1 MVKKAV
7 SLSQKGQVTIPKD
20 VRDALGLKPSDR
32 VTFEVQ
38 DGVAVMRPVT
48 KTIFDY
54 FGSVKPRRRPE
65 DFKKMREE
73 VSHIIGREIAEEGR

>member
-1 MVKKAV
+1 MSKATV

-32 VTFEVQ
+32 VAFEVR
-38 DGVAVMRPVT
+38 DGVAVMRPVGN
-48 KTIFDY
+48 FLER
-54 FGSVKPRRRPE
+54 FGSITPRNRPE

-73 VSHIIGREIAEEGR
+73 VSRQIGREIAEEGR